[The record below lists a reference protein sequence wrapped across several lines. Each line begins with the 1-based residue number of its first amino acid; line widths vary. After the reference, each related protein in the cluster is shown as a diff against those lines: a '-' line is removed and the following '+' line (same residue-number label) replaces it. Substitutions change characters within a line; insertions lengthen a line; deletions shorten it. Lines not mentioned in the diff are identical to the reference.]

1 MNDMASIRKIRG
13 LPVVFGGIL
22 ADEGAGAVA
31 ATAVGVDFL
40 RGGNR
45 LV

>member
-1 MNDMASIRKIRG
+1 MNDMASMRKIRG
-13 LPVVFGGIL
+13 LPVALCGVL
-22 ADEGAGAVA
+22 ADDGAGAAV

-45 LV
+45 IV